1 MAWRKTLGPTF
12 LSDVPFKPGFSSRL
26 KGNEVPNRSTP
37 TPSPRFARGSTR
49 EGPSRPHPCPPG
61 RLWAV
66 SVSSESM
73 GDEFVRPDD
82 RRGIANTH
90 VVCAHVPRASM
101 DRIQR
106 LFSNAGGGGLGGPPA
121 DAPMVDTAEQVYISS
136 LALLKMLK
144 HGTSNTCVCWP
155 KDDASTTKHDEKRRK
170 RRFEWLLSSPRPNA
184 RGLFD
189 EVHATR
195 ARTDLSASP
204 ASAGACTR
212 M

>member
-1 MAWRKTLGPTF
+1 
-12 LSDVPFKPGFSSRL
+12 
-26 KGNEVPNRSTP
+26 
-37 TPSPRFARGSTR
+37 
-49 EGPSRPHPCPPG
+49 
-61 RLWAV
+61 
-66 SVSSESM
+66 
-73 GDEFVRPDD
+73 
-82 RRGIANTH
+82 
-90 VVCAHVPRASM
+90 M

-155 KDDASTTKHDEKRRK
+155 KDDASTTKHDEKRGK
-170 RRFEWLLSSPRPNA
+170 WRFEWILSSSRPNA

-204 ASAGACTR
+204 AAAEACTR
-212 M
+212 L